1 MSAKTKLTL
10 AYLDQVPGS
19 AARALQTIP
28 AEEASAFLE
37 TVPARIAAPVL
48 NEMITWHAARQLEL
62 LPAPRAAMVLRQLAF
77 ADATTLVR
85 SVRSQA
91 REPIFQALPTK
102 YARRLEAALRYSP
115 HQVGA
120 WIDPQVP
127 ALSLDATVADALRVL
142 RAAESASHI
151 FVEAEDHEAYLG
163 TIAVREILRAA
174 HSASLGELRIDRA
187 TPLSNRASLASVTFD
202 ARWDEFL
209 HLPVVNRRGSL
220 LGGLSR
226 KTLRQSLHEHA
237 FDPGHRRHS
246 LLYHLVGAYLVT
258 CSSLS
263 AMIGRSLSSPTKTPQ
278 GAGPNDH

>member
-1 MSAKTKLTL
+1 
-10 AYLDQVPGS
+10 
-19 AARALQTIP
+19 
-28 AEEASAFLE
+28 
-37 TVPARIAAPVL
+37 
-48 NEMITWHAARQLEL
+48 
-62 LPAPRAAMVLRQLAF
+62 VLRQLAF

-85 SVRSQA
+85 LVRSEA
-91 REPIFQALPTK
+91 REPIFQELPTK
-102 YARRLEAALRYSP
+102 YARRLDAALRYPP

-120 WIDPQVP
+120 WIDPRVP
-127 ALSLDATVADALRVL
+127 ALSLDATVTDALRVL
-142 RAAESASHI
+142 RAAESTSHI
-151 FVEAEDHEAYLG
+151 FIEAKDHEAYLG

-174 HSASLGELRIDRA
+174 HGTSLGELRIDRT

-226 KTLRQSLHEHA
+226 KTLRQSLHGQA
-237 FDPGHRRHS
+237 SDSDHRRHS
-246 LLYHLVGAYLVT
+246 LLHHLVGAYLVT

-263 AMIGRSLSSPTKTPQ
+263 AMIGRSLSLPPKTPH